1 MSPEVE
7 IRTATMAKIYVEQG
21 YLEKAAA
28 IYRHLLTQNPDRQ
41 DFLDALDRIEKKLSS
56 KKKIEPSHMVA
67 LFREWIDLLLRY
79 NQYQKLK
86 KIQHHYNR

>member
-1 MSPEVE
+1 MSPEAE

-21 YLEKAAA
+21 YFEKAAV

-41 DFLDALDRIEKKLSS
+41 DFLDALDMIEKRLSS
-56 KKKIEPSHMVA
+56 KKKIEPGHMIL
-67 LFREWIDLLLRY
+67 LFREWIDLLLKY

-86 KIQHHYNR
+86 KIQNHYNK

>member
-21 YLEKAAA
+21 YLEKAAE

-41 DFLDALDRIEKKLSS
+41 DFSDALDRIEKQLAS
-56 KKKIEPSHMVA
+56 KKKIESGHMVP
-67 LFREWIDLLLRY
+67 LFQEWIDLLLRY

-86 KIQHHYNR
+86 KVQDQHNH

>member
-7 IRTATMAKIYVEQG
+7 IRTATMARIYVEQG
-21 YLEKAAA
+21 YLEKAAE
-28 IYRHLLTQNPDRQ
+28 IYRHLLIQNPGRQ
-41 DFLDALDRIEKKLSS
+41 DFLDALERLEKKLAS
-56 KKKIEPSHMVA
+56 KKKIEPNHMVS